1 MRKFLVL
8 AAVAALLSAGL
19 TLSAAEKTEA
29 EKKVIPGVVKG
40 NNEFAFDLYGQLS
53 KQDLGKKGNLF
64 FSPESISTALAMT
77 YGGARGDTAEE
88 MAKALHFGLP
98 RDMLHPGF
106 SALIKE
112 LNGEGK
118 KRSYQLSIANALWGQ
133 KGEGFKDDY
142 LKLTRDNYGA
152 GLKEVDFAGNA
163 EGVRKEINTWVE
175 KQTQEKIKD
184 LLKPGVIDSLTK
196 LVLTNAIYFKGDWN
210 SQFKKDQT
218 REEVFNDGSDA
229 KRKVPMMHQTAKFK
243 YHDAGEL
250 QVLEMPYAGKELSM
264 VVLLPKKVT
273 GLADLEKSLT
283 ADKLAGWLGK
293 VREQEVIVSL
303 PKFKT
308 TSEFG
313 LKPALEALGMKKAFL
328 MPGADFSGINGKDDL
343 YITAVVHKAFVDVNE
358 EGTEAAA
365 ATGVVIG
372 VKSLPPPKPE
382 FRADHPFIFL
392 IRDTRND
399 SVLFLGRFVEPSK

>member
-1 MRKFLVL
+1 VRIYLTL
-8 AAVAALLSAGL
+8 AAAAAILAAALAP
-19 TLSAAEKTEA
+19 AADKA
-29 EKKVIPGVVKG
+29 DDGKKAIPGVVKG
-40 NNEFAFDLYGQLS
+40 NNQFAFDLYHQLS

-64 FSPESISTALAMT
+64 FSPQSISIALAMT
-77 YGGARGDTAEE
+77 YGGARGDTADE

-98 RDMLHPGF
+98 KTMLHPGF
-106 SALIKE
+106 GALIRE
-112 LNGEGK
+112 MNGEGK
-118 KRSYQLSIANALWGQ
+118 KRGYQLSVANALWGQ
-133 KGEGFKDDY
+133 KGEGFKEDY
-142 LKLTRDNYGA
+142 LRLVKDYYGG
-152 GLKEVDFAGNA
+152 GLKEMNFADNPEA
-163 EGVRKEINTWVE
+163 ARKEINAWVE

-184 LLKPGVIDSLTK
+184 LLPQGVIDKLTR
-196 LVLTNAIYFKGDWN
+196 LILTNAIYFKGDWN
-210 SQFKKDQT
+210 SQFKKDRT
-218 REEVFNDGSDA
+218 REEGFDDGSDV

-243 YHDAGEL
+243 YLDAGDL

-264 VVLLPKKVT
+264 VVLLPKKVA
-273 GLADLEKSLT
+273 GLGDMEKSLT

-308 TSEFG
+308 TSEFS
-313 LKPALEALGMKKAFL
+313 LKDALEALGMKKAFQ

-343 YITAVVHKAFVDVNE
+343 YITAVVHKAYVDVNE

-382 FRADHPFIFL
+382 FRADHPFVFL

-399 SVLFLGRFVEPSK
+399 SVLFLGRVVEPGK